1 MNNIDINSLPKTE
14 NAANKQ
20 FIRGTMTTY
29 KRPIYID
36 LSGLKTKLFETVK
49 KSFNDLSIL
58 ESIKDDVYPRI
69 IETAKN
75 MDAFNI
81 YSYNLGF
88 CDLNN
93 QHYSWEMTGENYVIR
108 VNDKIVYY
116 LVKITYIKLKLYLP
130 EEIDP
135 ILIFEEGRKNDVC
148 TPLIHIDI

>member
-58 ESIKDDVYPRI
+58 ESIKDDVY
-69 IETAKN
+69 
-75 MDAFNI
+75 
-81 YSYNLGF
+81 
-88 CDLNN
+88 
-93 QHYSWEMTGENYVIR
+93 
-108 VNDKIVYY
+108 
-116 LVKITYIKLKLYLP
+116 
-130 EEIDP
+130 
-135 ILIFEEGRKNDVC
+135 
-148 TPLIHIDI
+148 HI